1 MTDLRTT
8 YLGLDLRSPV
18 VASASPLTNHDDDL
32 VALDAA
38 GVGAVV
44 LPSLFEEQ
52 LEHDAMAVHDMLE
65 THADSFGEATSF
77 FPELDD
83 YNTGPDRYLTHVER
97 ARSLVSVPVIPSLNG
112 VSIGGWVRYAHLF
125 EQAGA
130 DAIEL
135 NVYRVAADPR
145 RSGADLEDETVE
157 LVATVADAVSIP
169 VAVKLSPH
177 WSSLAHLATRLQDA
191 GAAGL
196 VLFNRF
202 YQPDLDLETLAPTPR
217 LVLSTSDELRLPLRW
232 IGLLRGELTLS
243 LAASSGV
250 HDWDDVTKVLL
261 AGADVAMTTSAL
273 LRRGPGHVTHLL
285 DGLRAWMVDHE
296 YTSVRQLVGSAAAAT
311 GPDPAGYERANYVS
325 TLASWSSAPS

>member
-1 MTDLRTT
+1 MIDLRTT
-8 YLGLDLRSPV
+8 YLGLELRSPV

-32 VALDAA
+32 RALDDA

-52 LEHDAMAVHDMLE
+52 LEHEAMAVHHMLE
-65 THADSFGEATSF
+65 THADAFAEATSF

-97 ARSLVSVPVIPSLNG
+97 ARRLVSAPVIPSLNG
-112 VSIGGWVRYAHLF
+112 VSLGGWVRYAHLF

-145 RSGADLEDETVE
+145 RSGAEIEDETVD
-157 LVATVADAVSIP
+157 LVGTVADAVSIP

-177 WSSLAHLATRLQDA
+177 WSSLAHLAVRLAGA

-202 YQPDLDLETLAPTPR
+202 YQPDLDLETLAPTPH

-232 IGLLRGELTLS
+232 IALLRGEIEVS
-243 LAASSGV
+243 LAATSGV
-250 HDWDDVTKVLL
+250 HEWDDVAKVLL
-261 AGADVAMTTSAL
+261 AGADVAMSTSAL
-273 LRRGPGHVTHLL
+273 LLHGPGHVAALL
-285 DGLRAWMVDHE
+285 DGLRSWMAEHE

-325 TLASWSSAPS
+325 TLASWSSTPS